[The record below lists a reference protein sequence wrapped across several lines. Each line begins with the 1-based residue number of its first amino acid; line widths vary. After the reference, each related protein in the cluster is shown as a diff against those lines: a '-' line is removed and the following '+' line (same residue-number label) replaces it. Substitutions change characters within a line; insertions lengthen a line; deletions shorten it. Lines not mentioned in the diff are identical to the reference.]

1 MFTRSGDNLNLEIPI
16 SFEQAALGDEITVP
30 SIDGKL
36 SYTIPSGTQPGT
48 IFRLKGK
55 GMPNVRSGRYGDLF
69 VKVKLEVPRNL
80 SDEQKKLIR
89 QMSDSLT
96 ADSYKEKKSFG
107 EKIKDFFS

>member
-1 MFTRSGDNLNLEIPI
+1 
-16 SFEQAALGDEITVP
+16 
-30 SIDGKL
+30 
-36 SYTIPSGTQPGT
+36 
-48 IFRLKGK
+48 
-55 GMPNVRSGRYGDLF
+55 MPNVRSGRYGDLF